1 MILMYNYSDLS
12 KHISKKSVKTYV
24 EKQRRDRINKSLGEL
39 KDLIAST
46 DERVRYQKYEKA
58 EILEMTVNYIRN
70 LKQIINNYE
79 KYSFET
85 WKQIQ
90 LLKNIYPYQHQRI
103 KQKYLQII
111 IDNSSLDHLSTYSQ
125 NSSATQL
132 WKPYI

>member
-1 MILMYNYSDLS
+1 MILMHNYSDLS
-12 KHISKKSVKTYV
+12 KQNSKKSVKTYV
-24 EKQRRDRINKSLGEL
+24 EKQRRDRINKSLNEL

-58 EILEMTVNYIRN
+58 EILEMTINYIRN

-85 WKQIQ
+85 WKQLE

-111 IDNSSLDHLSTYSQ
+111 INNSSLDHISTYSQ
-125 NSSATQL
+125 NSSSTQL

>member
-12 KHISKKSVKTYV
+12 KQTSKKSVKTYV
-24 EKQRRDRINKSLGEL
+24 EKQRRDRINKSINEL
-39 KDLIAST
+39 KGLIAST

-58 EILEMTVNYIRN
+58 EILEMTINYIRN

-85 WKQIQ
+85 WKQLE

-111 IDNSSLDHLSTYSQ
+111 INNSSLDHISTYSQ
-125 NSSATQL
+125 NSSSTQL